1 MLSIIMK
8 IKPFCFLFIYLLVAL
23 AVNPANAQTTHND
36 KYLELA
42 KENYIDNEYE
52 KGDFNIARYLGQP
65 EAKANKI
72 LEIIKYK
79 NPKPTS
85 FLSGFYSDEF
95 FKFFFTSSAYQWG
108 SNKTKNGYIITKAND
123 YKNYFIIVLGKPFIE
138 TWSILGNDRTGQF
151 GHTVG
156 MSESKIIIG
165 KLSKEGRMKN
175 SCVNFKIKGPI
186 QYFYNP
192 KFVDTNQDGTKE
204 LLLRYNVTL
213 GDSYLQILEVY
224 KTQNNQENYCFLTKP
239 KIFKARN
246 GYTYY
251 KDGYFYVSIQH
262 PTKEEGHLNAS
273 RQLLQVF
280 TNQGELIKEENLPN
294 HLWTTNIESLDIK
307 YNYD

>member
-1 MLSIIMK
+1 MLNFKMK
-8 IKPFCFLFIYLLVAL
+8 IKSLCFSFIYLLLAL
-23 AVNPANAQTTHND
+23 AVNTANAQTNPNE
-36 KYLELA
+36 KYLDIA
-42 KENYIDNEYE
+42 KENYINNDFE

-65 EAKANKI
+65 EANANKT

-79 NPKPTS
+79 KPKATS

-108 SNKTKNGYIITKAND
+108 SNKTKDGYIITKANNNED
-123 YKNYFIIVLGKPFIE
+123 YFTIVLGKPFIE
-138 TWSILGNDRTGQF
+138 TWAILGNNKTGQF

-156 MSESKIIIG
+156 MSEARIIVG
-165 KLSKEGRMKN
+165 KLNKERRMKN
-175 SCVNFKIKGPI
+175 SCINFNIKGPI

-192 KFVDTNQDGTKE
+192 KFVDTNQDGIRE

-224 KTQNNQENYCFLTKP
+224 KTQNNLNNYCFLTKP
-239 KIFKARN
+239 KIFEARN

-251 KDGYFYVSIQH
+251 KDGYFYVSKQ
-262 PTKEEGHLNAS
+262 KRSKGEGHLNAS

-280 TNQGELIKEENLPN
+280 TNEGELIKEENLSN
-294 HLWTTNIESLDIK
+294 FLRTSNIENLKIN
-307 YNYD
+307 YNYQ